1 MKTPAFDLKQAHR
14 WFAVECNNRT
24 WDLIEKADRTADE
37 TDAMLHAAHASC
49 HHWLQIGGPL
59 EHARACTLLATAYH
73 RARLSE
79 WGMHFAQQAIAAL
92 DEPGI
97 TPTPFDRACA
107 HGAMAANCLLADR
120 SQDAARHASA
130 AGEAAAQCDEP
141 EERDLVE
148 HLYPIKHHA

>member
-1 MKTPAFDLKQAHR
+1 MRTPAFDLKQAHR

-24 WDLIEKADRTADE
+24 WDLIEKADRTPEE
-37 TDAMLHAAHASC
+37 TDAMLHFAHASC
-49 HHWLQIGGPL
+49 HHWLQIGGTL
-59 EHARACTLLATAYH
+59 ERARACTLLATAYH
-73 RARLSE
+73 RAGYADR
-79 WGMHFAQQAIAAL
+79 GIHFAQQAIAAL